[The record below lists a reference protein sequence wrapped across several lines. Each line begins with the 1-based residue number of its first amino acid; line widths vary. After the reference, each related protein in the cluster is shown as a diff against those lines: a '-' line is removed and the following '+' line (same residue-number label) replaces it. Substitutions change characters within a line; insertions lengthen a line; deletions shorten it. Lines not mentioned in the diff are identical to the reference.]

1 MDYKINEN
9 NPTSISS
16 SKSKYLQLR
25 INRSIPTAGV
35 VTGKGMYEQVLDE
48 ICTSSTAWVDA
59 AIALR
64 PHPDVVGEAPTDN
77 PDDVSRSPRLS
88 PICFYCFGKL
98 QTVEEMRK
106 ENTKYIFL
114 TIENTKLLRK
124 RKRNSL
130 KGLKTQ
136 HTRTPRQPNNH
147 TRSVQRLKQKKKHRS

>member
-1 MDYKINEN
+1 
-9 NPTSISS
+9 
-16 SKSKYLQLR
+16 
-25 INRSIPTAGV
+25 
-35 VTGKGMYEQVLDE
+35 MYEQVPDE

-64 PHPDVVGEAPTDN
+64 PQPDVVGEAPTDN

-88 PICFYCFGKL
+88 PICFYCFSKL
-98 QTVEEMRK
+98 RTVEEMRK
-106 ENTKYIFL
+106 
-114 TIENTKLLRK
+114 ENTKLLRK

-147 TRSVQRLKQKKKHRS
+147 TRSVQRDTARKTNHVKQKKKHRS